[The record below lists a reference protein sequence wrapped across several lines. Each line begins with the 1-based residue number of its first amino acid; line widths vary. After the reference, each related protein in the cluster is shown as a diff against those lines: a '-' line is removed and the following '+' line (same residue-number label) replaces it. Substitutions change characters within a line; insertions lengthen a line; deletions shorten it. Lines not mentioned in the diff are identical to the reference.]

1 MRSAGDFWGGFSRHY
16 RPVIQNKKLC
26 STVGMAD
33 RRYTPENIA
42 RYPKVGYVLIL
53 LDLLFIAWSLLTH
66 PLGGAGST
74 PVIAVNGR

>member
-1 MRSAGDFWGGFSRHY
+1 VRSAGDFWGGFSRHY

-42 RYPKVGYVLIL
+42 RCREAQGEHKKYY
-53 LDLLFIAWSLLTH
+53 
-66 PLGGAGST
+66 
-74 PVIAVNGR
+74 

>member
-1 MRSAGDFWGGFSRHY
+1 MRSAEDFWGGFSRHY

-42 RYPKVGYVLIL
+42 VAARRK
-53 LDLLFIAWSLLTH
+53 A
-66 PLGGAGST
+66 ST
-74 PVIAVNGR
+74 KTLVV

>member
-1 MRSAGDFWGGFSRHY
+1 MQVGAEQASRSGRRSSR
-16 RPVIQNKKLC
+16 RL
-26 STVGMAD
+26 
-33 RRYTPENIA
+33 TPWLLRQA
-42 RYPKVGYVLIL
+42 TFYPKVGYVLIL